1 MIGTSILSFLHR
13 KVVILEIFHL
23 NVRVQ
28 AIVLKVVLGYLANCQ
43 LVSLPEEI
51 LICGL
56 RNDLSRAHLLD
67 KLELLLLF

>member
-1 MIGTSILSFLHR
+1 MSFLHS
-13 KVVILEIFHL
+13 KVVILEILHL

-28 AIVLKVVLGYLANCQ
+28 AIVLEVVLRYFANSQ

-56 RNDLSRAHLLD
+56 RNDLSCAHLLN